1 MTLVEPVHDTEGHIT
16 NLFDELPEH
25 LNKNDKQL
33 LLETIRPY
41 KQKEILLNVDKRKM
55 LLYTIFN
62 LYGKVTTK
70 VIFLLK
76 SLADIQKIIYLQEI
90 NRTSQN
96 ILRLHHSR
104 YMHIVLLREII
115 DLIFA
120 KVTREKLYG
129 KYSHNLLV
137 HAPLQF
143 NIINGES
150 INCEAE
156 DFSIQ

>member
-1 MTLVEPVHDTEGHIT
+1 
-16 NLFDELPEH
+16 
-25 LNKNDKQL
+25 
-33 LLETIRPY
+33 
-41 KQKEILLNVDKRKM
+41 
-55 LLYTIFN
+55 
-62 LYGKVTTK
+62 
-70 VIFLLK
+70 
-76 SLADIQKIIYLQEI
+76 
-90 NRTSQN
+90 
-96 ILRLHHSR
+96 
-104 YMHIVLLREII
+104 MHIVLLREII